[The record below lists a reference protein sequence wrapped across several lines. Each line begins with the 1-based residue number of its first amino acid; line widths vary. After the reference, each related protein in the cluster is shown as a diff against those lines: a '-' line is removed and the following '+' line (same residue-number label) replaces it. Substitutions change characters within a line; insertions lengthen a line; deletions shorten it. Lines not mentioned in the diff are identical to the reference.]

1 MELRPNRI
9 LCPVDLSEPARTAL
23 EAAKVLAAEW
33 RSILEVVY
41 VFEFPPTALMSGEES
56 GLVERQW
63 KDYRRWVVGE
73 LEGMVSDLPK
83 ARVRTRVHEG
93 VPAAVLGRILRKGE
107 HGMVVMGT
115 HGYTG
120 LKHVVFG
127 SVAESVVRASK
138 VPVLTIP
145 LKGRLD
151 RPQRILVPY
160 NMTAYAD
167 GALRHALGFA
177 DRFGG
182 TVTAV
187 FVADDPEEA
196 AVAVEG
202 LKSRLVE
209 ALGAD
214 EARRVTAVVRED
226 SPDRGI
232 LEEAVSGRHDL
243 VVLSAHR
250 KAFWKDM
257 VLGMTAERVLRHSPI
272 PVLSIPSQAKK

>member
-9 LCPVDLSEPARTAL
+9 LCPVDLSEPAKTAL
-23 EAAKVLAAEW
+23 EAAKVLAAQW

-41 VFEFPPTALMSGEES
+41 IYEFPPTAMMGGEES

-73 LEGMVSDLPK
+73 LEAMLGDIPK
-83 ARVRTRVHEG
+83 SRRRTRVHEG

-107 HGMVVMGT
+107 HGLVVMGT

-127 SVAESVVRASK
+127 SVAESVVRVSK

-151 RPQRILVPY
+151 RPRRILVPY

-167 GALRHALGFA
+167 AALRHAMGFA

-187 FVADDPEEA
+187 FVADDPQEA
-196 AVAVEG
+196 GAAVEG
-202 LKSRLVE
+202 LKARIVD

-214 EARRVTAVVRED
+214 EARRVASVVRED

-250 KAFWKDM
+250 KVFWKDM
-257 VLGMTAERVLRHSPI
+257 ILGMTAERVLRHSPI
-272 PVLSIPSQAKK
+272 PVLCIPSQGRK